1 MFKTRGIKKNRKEK
15 ACHSINS
22 PAEVKRRAYLQKSEP
37 PDKERDPI
45 EDLLGDSHEEE
56 EVQFREETDQE
67 AQEIQATS
75 KEERG
80 EGPQATSG
88 NG

>member
-1 MFKTRGIKKNRKEK
+1 M
-15 ACHSINS
+15 
-22 PAEVKRRAYLQKSEP
+22 
-37 PDKERDPI
+37 